1 MAGAMAMGPW
11 LLVATGLSA
20 VNALLL
26 GTLTAVWIRNYRT
39 FGSGMTAGLAG
50 FAATMLV
57 ENVLA
62 MVFFFGTGMLY
73 AGDPTAQRAVVA
85 LRAIQT
91 VALVVLTYVTL
102 K

>member
-1 MAGAMAMGPW
+1 
-11 LLVATGLSA
+11 
-20 VNALLL
+20 
-26 GTLTAVWIRNYRT
+26 
-39 FGSGMTAGLAG
+39 MTAGLAG

>member
-1 MAGAMAMGPW
+1 MGPW

-20 VNALLL
+20 INAVLL
-26 GTLTAVWIRNYRT
+26 GILTIVWVRNYRT

-50 FAATMLV
+50 FAATMLG

-62 MVFFFGTGMLY
+62 IVFFFSTGMLY
-73 AGDPTAQRAVVA
+73 AGDPTAQQAVVV

-91 VALVVLTYVTL
+91 VALIVLTYVTV

>member
-1 MAGAMAMGPW
+1 
-11 LLVATGLSA
+11 
-20 VNALLL
+20 
-26 GTLTAVWIRNYRT
+26 
-39 FGSGMTAGLAG
+39 
-50 FAATMLV
+50 
-57 ENVLA
+57 
-62 MVFFFGTGMLY
+62 MLY

>member
-1 MAGAMAMGPW
+1 MSGAMGSW
-11 LLVATGLSA
+11 LVIATALSA
-20 VNALLL
+20 VNAVLL
-26 GTLTAVWIRNYRT
+26 GTLTAVWVRNYRT

-62 MVFFFGTGMLY
+62 IVFFFSTGMLY
-73 AGDPTAQRAVVA
+73 AGDPTAQQAVVVLRAV
-85 LRAIQT
+85 QT
-91 VALVVLTYVTL
+91 LALVALTYVTL

>member
-1 MAGAMAMGPW
+1 MAAPMGPW

-20 VNALLL
+20 INAVLL
-26 GTLTAVWIRNYRT
+26 GILTIVWVRNYRT

-50 FAATMLV
+50 FAATMLG

-62 MVFFFGTGMLY
+62 IVFFFSTGMLY
-73 AGDPTAQRAVVA
+73 AGDPTAQQAVVVLRAV
-85 LRAIQT
+85 QT
-91 VALVVLTYVTL
+91 VALAALTYVTL

>member
-1 MAGAMAMGPW
+1 MGGAMGPW

-20 VNALLL
+20 VNAIFL

-57 ENVLA
+57 ENLLA
-62 MVFFFGTGMLY
+62 IVFFFSTGMLY
-73 AGDPTAQRAVVA
+73 AGDPTAQQAVVA
-85 LRAIQT
+85 LRAVQT
-91 VALVVLTYVTL
+91 VALAALTYVTL

>member
-1 MAGAMAMGPW
+1 MGPW

-20 VNALLL
+20 INAVLL
-26 GTLTAVWIRNYRT
+26 GILTIVWVRNYRT

-50 FAATMLV
+50 FAATMLG

-62 MVFFFGTGMLY
+62 IVFFFSTGMLY
-73 AGDPTAQRAVVA
+73 AGDPTAQQAVVV

-91 VALVVLTYVTL
+91 VALVVLTCVRVKRSL
-102 K
+102 

>member
-1 MAGAMAMGPW
+1 MTGTMGPW
-11 LLVATGLSA
+11 LVIATALSA
-20 VNALLL
+20 VNAVLL
-26 GTLTAVWIRNYRT
+26 GTLTAVWVRNYQT

-62 MVFFFGTGMLY
+62 IVFFFSTGMLY
-73 AGDPTAQRAVVA
+73 AGDPTAQQAVVVLRAV
-85 LRAIQT
+85 QT
-91 VALVVLTYVTL
+91 LALVALTYVTL

>member
-1 MAGAMAMGPW
+1 MTGTMGPW
-11 LLVATGLSA
+11 LVIATALSA
-20 VNALLL
+20 VNAVLL
-26 GTLTAVWIRNYRT
+26 GTLTAVWVRNYQT

-62 MVFFFGTGMLY
+62 IVFFFSTGMLY
-73 AGDPTAQRAVVA
+73 AGDPTAQQAVVVLRAVQTLA
-85 LRAIQT
+85 LA
-91 VALVVLTYVTL
+91 ALTYVTL